1 MNPYGQK
8 QAHPSTAKRGT
19 WTRKPCSPRKKDD
32 KNYMPQ
38 AERHFDITEWA
49 DYARNLVSAE
59 KQREMQVHLQAGCPR
74 CERVQELFSK
84 FALVAARERAIEIPR
99 YAEASVKA
107 LASLGKESRRS
118 AFQRLLATLSYDS
131 ANDPQPV
138 GVRGTHQISRQVL
151 FHAGDYSVDLRF
163 EHEKGSASMVLVG
176 QIANQKLPDEVM
188 SNLPVILFTG
198 KRELSRSISNS
209 FGEFQM
215 EYVPVSDLRL
225 LVPLES
231 TGQELEVVLGK
242 ATQA

>member
-1 MNPYGQK
+1 
-8 QAHPSTAKRGT
+8 
-19 WTRKPCSPRKKDD
+19 
-32 KNYMPQ
+32 MPQ

-59 KQREMQVHLQAGCPR
+59 KHREMQAHLQAECTR
-74 CERVQELFSK
+74 CERVQQLFSK
-84 FALVAARERAIEIPR
+84 FALVAARERAIEVPR
-99 YAEASVKA
+99 FAEHSVK
-107 LASLGKESRRS
+107 SLFTLGRESRRS
-118 AFQRLLATLSYDS
+118 ALQRLWATLTYDS
-131 ANDPQPV
+131 ANDFQPV

-176 QIANQKLPDEVM
+176 QIANQKTPEQVM
-188 SNLPVILFTG
+188 SNLPVILLAG
-198 KRELSRSISNS
+198 DREVSRSISNS

-215 EYVPVSDLRL
+215 EYVPESELRL

-242 ATQA
+242 TTQA